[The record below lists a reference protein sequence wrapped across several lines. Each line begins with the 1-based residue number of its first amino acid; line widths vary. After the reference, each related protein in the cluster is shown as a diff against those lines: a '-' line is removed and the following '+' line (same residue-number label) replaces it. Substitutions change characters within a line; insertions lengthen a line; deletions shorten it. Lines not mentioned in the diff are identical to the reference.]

1 MKRILTIL
9 TVAILFLTYALVSQ
23 DNPGAFLDLKSLKNN
38 EITTDNKSQ
47 VIDRASY
54 KDKEKFHEM
63 MKTALKNRKS
73 VIFKNEAGTIFTNG
87 EYRFHLQPEVSSSAI
102 AYIEYQLDGGPF
114 NTYSTPIPLEKEGVY
129 NLTYRSVD
137 VLGTVEKPQS
147 FIINVDTKAPELD
160 AKLVGEGIKPADIQ
174 YYKPGVKLQV
184 NATDAGAGLNLVLIN
199 VNGEGNLP
207 IFEEQTFT
215 KGGDYEIAVRALDNV
230 YNLSKKKVLSFSID
244 DKKPTVAGRTNPRPV
259 TINNI
264 TFCKKDSLVVID
276 ANDPESGIAK
286 VEYSLN
292 SPGDWKEYKPDTI
305 KVPEI
310 DTFKIFFR
318 ATDVSGNLSDVGEFN
333 CRVDFKAPTSKHNIL
348 DLDSNGKKVE
358 PKLDSNPKISPV
370 VPGAETDRKSVV

>member
-9 TVAILFLTYALVSQ
+9 TVTILFLTYALVSQ

-47 VIDRASY
+47 VIDRAAY

-73 VIFKNEAGTIFTNG
+73 VIFKNEAGKIYTNG
-87 EYRFHLQPEVSSSAI
+87 EYRFHLQPEENSSAV

-129 NLTYRSVD
+129 NLSYRSVD
-137 VLGTVEKPQS
+137 VLGSVEKPQS
-147 FIINVDTKAPELD
+147 YTVNVDTKAPEVE
-160 AKLVGEGIKPADIQ
+160 AKLVGEGIKPGDIQ

-184 NATDAGAGLNLVLIN
+184 NATDAGAGLNLVILN

-207 IFEEQTFT
+207 LTEEQTYT

-230 YNLSKKKVLSFSID
+230 YNLSKKKVLTFSID
-244 DKKPTVAGRTNPRPV
+244 DKKPTVTGMTNPRPV
-259 TINNI
+259 SINNI

-292 SPGDWKEYKPDTI
+292 TPGDWKEYKPDTI
-305 KVPEI
+305 KVPEV
-310 DTFKIFFR
+310 DTFKIYFR
-318 ATDVSGNLSDVGEFN
+318 ATDVSGNLSDVGEFS
-333 CRVDFKAPTSKHNIL
+333 CRVDFKAPISSHKVL
-348 DLDSNGKKVE
+348 DPDSTEKKVE
-358 PKLDSNPKISPV
+358 PKLDSNPKISP
-370 VPGAETDRKSVV
+370 ATK

>member
-1 MKRILTIL
+1 VKRILTLL
-9 TVAILFLTYALVSQ
+9 TVTILFLTYALVSQ
-23 DNPGAFLDLKSLKNN
+23 ESAGAFLDLKTLKNN

-47 VIDRASY
+47 VIDRAAF

-73 VIFKNEAGTIFTNG
+73 VIFKNEAGSFYTNG
-87 EYRFHLQPEVSSSAI
+87 EYRFHLQPEEATSSV
-102 AYIEYQLDGGPF
+102 AYIEYQIDAGPYS
-114 NTYSTPIPLEKEGVY
+114 TYSSPIPLEKEGVY
-129 NLTYRSVD
+129 TLSYRSVD

-147 FIINVDTKAPELD
+147 YKINVDTKAPEFK
-160 AKLVGEGIKPADIQ
+160 ATLVGEGIKPGDIQ
-174 YYKPGVKLQV
+174 YYKPGVKLNVQ
-184 NATDAGAGLNLVLIN
+184 ATDAGAGINLVVVN

-207 IFEEQTFT
+207 LTEDQTFT

-230 YNLSKKKVLSFSID
+230 YNLSKKTVLNFSID
-244 DKKPTVAGRTNPRPV
+244 DKKPTVLGRTNPRPV

-292 SPGDWKEYKPDTI
+292 TPGDWKEYKPDTI

-310 DTFKIFFR
+310 DTFKIYFR
-318 ATDVSGNLSDVGEFN
+318 ATDVSGNISDVGEFT
-333 CRVDFKAPTSKHNIL
+333 CRVDFKAPVSKHNIL
-348 DLDSNGKKVE
+348 DPKLETGEAGKKVE
-358 PKLDSNPKISPV
+358 PKLNSPK
-370 VPGAETDRKSVV
+370 